1 MQKIL
6 NLFILMIIKST
17 LMFAQWTNDPTL
29 NTPVCISPGE
39 QQNPLIISDGN
50 NGAIICW
57 MDVLTVQVYVQRI
70 NSSGYKMWDPL
81 GLRITPLSDYHPNY
95 SIISDQQGGAIL
107 TWETYNNGDENIYA
121 QRLDSFGNL
130 LWDTL
135 GVEICVKPLP
145 QIQPI
150 ITSDGVGGAFILW
163 GDRESGA
170 GVAGLYAQ
178 RINSEGQVLWA
189 TDGIPICTSPFQ
201 DPIQI
206 HPVIVSDGEGGAIV
220 AWDDTRNA
228 NTRVYAQR
236 VKSDGSLQWQD
247 NGVQISQLSGED
259 RVQAITKV
267 GINEF
272 VVAWTNGIAP
282 YTETDILAQKISSA
296 GEKKWSSSGVQISIS
311 VGNQYLLC
319 DRK

>member
-1 MQKIL
+1 MKK
-6 NLFILMIIKST
+6 NLFLFTIFLLRST
-17 LMFAQWTNDPTL
+17 FICPQWTNDPTL

-57 MDVLTVQVYVQRI
+57 MDALTVQVYVQRI

-81 GLRITPLSDYHPNY
+81 GIRITPLSDYHPNY
-95 SIISDQQGGAIL
+95 SIISDQQGGAII
-107 TWETYNNGDENIYA
+107 TWENYNNEDENIYA

-135 GVEICVKPLP
+135 GVEICVKPLS

-150 ITSDGVGGAFILW
+150 ITSDGVGGAIILW
-163 GDRESGA
+163 EERESGA

-178 RINSEGQVLWA
+178 RINSDGQVLWA

-201 DPIQI
+201 DPIQF
-206 HPVIVSDGEGGAIV
+206 HPVIVTDGEAGAIV

-228 NTRVYAQR
+228 NTRVYAQ
-236 VKSDGSLQWQD
+236 KINSEGMPQWQN
-247 NGVQISQLSGED
+247 NGLQISQLPGED
-259 RVQAITKV
+259 RIQAITNV
-267 GINEF
+267 GKNEF
-272 VVAWTNGIAP
+272 VIAWTNGIAP

-296 GEKKWSSSGVQISIS
+296 GEKIWSSSGVPISTS

>member
-150 ITSDGVGGAFILW
+150 ITSDGLVVLLFCGRIGRAVQVLLGCMHKELIPRVKCYGLQMVYQFALHHFQIRFNFIL
-163 GDRESGA
+163 
-170 GVAGLYAQ
+170 
-178 RINSEGQVLWA
+178 
-189 TDGIPICTSPFQ
+189 
-201 DPIQI
+201 
-206 HPVIVSDGEGGAIV
+206 
-220 AWDDTRNA
+220 
-228 NTRVYAQR
+228 
-236 VKSDGSLQWQD
+236 
-247 NGVQISQLSGED
+247 
-259 RVQAITKV
+259 
-267 GINEF
+267 
-272 VVAWTNGIAP
+272 
-282 YTETDILAQKISSA
+282 
-296 GEKKWSSSGVQISIS
+296 
-311 VGNQYLLC
+311 
-319 DRK
+319 